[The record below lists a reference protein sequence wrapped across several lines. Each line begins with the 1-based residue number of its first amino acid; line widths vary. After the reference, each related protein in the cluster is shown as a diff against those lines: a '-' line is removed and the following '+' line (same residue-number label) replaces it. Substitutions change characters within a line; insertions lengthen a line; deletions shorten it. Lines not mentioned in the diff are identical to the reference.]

1 METMIRGLLRE
12 VHVLFNGD
20 IDANNDL
27 IERAEDLKAK
37 EKELNDLLKS
47 FGDEDATDNE
57 IEAFNRLSDA
67 VRDLRAGSNNTLMVT
82 LVHPGEE
89 GNVKAM
95 KSLSIGNGQDW
106 GIRNESEDFFETGL
120 FKKRAVGEF
129 GIQVAITDT
138 DRVNPFWLFLRR
150 VFSGVFSSIVKPAIN
165 DIGNVFVSTAA
176 FEFTSDIQ
184 GKIKG
189 KPGDKITIV
198 AVSSVAKFVV
208 GDKGALI
215 LTNAGEDIS
224 FSKGELTLA
233 LSIPGLIQ
241 TRKGTAGKKVY
252 SKPGSPNGKIVIRM
266 ESEPL

>member
-20 IDANNDL
+20 INANNDL
-27 IERAEDLKAK
+27 KERAEDLNAK
-37 EKELNDLLKS
+37 EKELNDLLDS
-47 FGDEDATDNE
+47 FGDEHATDKE
-57 IEAFNRLSDA
+57 LEDFNRLSDA
-67 VRDLRAGSNNTLMVT
+67 VRELRAGSNNTLIVT

-89 GNVKAM
+89 GNVKVM
-95 KSLSIGNGQDW
+95 KSLSIGNGQSW

-138 DRVNPFWLFLRR
+138 DRANAVWLFLRR
-150 VFSGVFSSIVKPAIN
+150 VFSGVFGSIVKPAIN

-176 FEFTSDIQ
+176 VEFTSDIQ
-184 GKIKG
+184 GKMTG
-189 KPGDKITIV
+189 KSGDKITIV

-208 GDKGALI
+208 GDKGVLI

-224 FSKGELTLA
+224 FSKNELTLG
-233 LSIPGLIQ
+233 LSIPGMMQ
-241 TRKGTAGKKVY
+241 TRKGTTSNKVY